1 MMAEQAFRLEH
12 ASVEPDL
19 NTTEDGHAGS
29 GKWDEERL
37 GEIFMSSLDRCLQL
51 LDPWGKYENCT
62 REQRMKQLYLCTQ
75 EQKRKIAA
83 DCRVSP
89 VVKTQ
94 VPLFFQAVAA
104 ALEQLSGN
112 VIQSM
117 IEVND
122 EGFGRA
128 LVYSGRTVLVA
139 DSFRGGVPFPFA
151 EAEKALVYGVSCIRE
166 GLQNRERFMQLTPF
180 S

>member
-1 MMAEQAFRLEH
+1 MAEQACNLEQ
-12 ASVEPDL
+12 ASVEQDL
-19 NTTEDGHAGS
+19 NTAGNGHAGS

-37 GEIFMSSLDRCLQL
+37 GEIFISSLDRCLQL

-62 REQRMKQLYLCTQ
+62 PEQRMKQLYLCSP
-75 EQKRKIAA
+75 EQKREIAG

-112 VIQSM
+112 LIQSM
-117 IEVND
+117 IEVNE

-151 EAEKALVYGVSCIRE
+151 EVEKVLVYGVSCIRE
-166 GLQNRERFMQLTPF
+166 GLQNRERFMQRTPF